1 LPCATGPAGRPL
13 RIISRQNPG
22 NVVRAGRGH
31 PGRRQLAAGHQ
42 IPCDNFNT
50 RTGFQNALNRDP
62 GDMFEQA
69 QLLVIYC
76 CYQLD
81 GGGSLWT
88 YLREQGYGND
98 T

>member
-1 LPCATGPAGRPL
+1 
-13 RIISRQNPG
+13 
-22 NVVRAGRGH
+22 
-31 PGRRQLAAGHQ
+31 
-42 IPCDNFNT
+42 
-50 RTGFQNALNRDP
+50 
-62 GDMFEQA
+62 MFEQA